1 MKKSI
6 LIFIITY
13 KASFR
18 LQKVYNRIPF
28 NKLKNFEIKILISD
42 DASFDNTR
50 LFARKIK
57 LNNNNIILNLNK
69 INLGYGG
76 NIKHCLNYSIINNYD
91 YAVMLH
97 GDNQYDPNYII
108 KMIKKMSIKK
118 YAAICGSR
126 MINKCDALK
135 GKMPLYK
142 FFGNII
148 LTNIFNFFYNTKFTD
163 CHSGF
168 WFYNLSVIKKV
179 KFDQNTNSFNFDN
192 QLRIKLIKNYKIAE
206 IAIKT
211 YYGTERSSVHLF
223 YALNFLGDILKDFF
237 LKRYFRKLKQLQ

>member
-18 LQKVYNRIPF
+18 LQKVFNRIPF
-28 NKLKNFEIKILISD
+28 NQLKNFKIKILISD
-42 DASFDNTR
+42 DGSFDNTIF
-50 LFARKIK
+50 FARKIK
-57 LNNNNIILNLNK
+57 VNNNNVILNINK
-69 INLGYGG
+69 INKGYGG
-76 NIKHCLNYSIINNYD
+76 NIKFCLNYSISNNYD

-97 GDNQYDPNYII
+97 GDNQYDPNYIV
-108 KMIKKMSIKK
+108 KMIKKMNIKK

-126 MINKCDALK
+126 MINKNDALK
-135 GKMPLYK
+135 GGMPLYK

-148 LTNIFNFFYNTKFTD
+148 LTNIFNFFFNTKFTD

-168 WFYNLSVIKKV
+168 WFYNLSVIKKIN
-179 KFDQNTNSFNFDN
+179 FDQNTNSFNFDN

-223 YALNFLGDILKDFF
+223 YALNFVIDLLKEIF
-237 LKRYFRKLKQLQ
+237 LKKYFFKLK